1 MPSGVLR
8 AERPEQGVR
17 RVAVVR
23 VAVRTSWEFRH
34 LVSFITIAYFVR
46 LCTEVCPD
54 GFMDDGVDAPSSVV
68 HEPGMT
74 QLMRRA
80 GAGGAARVGN
90 LARLDNVAV
99 EC

>member
-34 LVSFITIAYFVR
+34 LVSFITIAEELHF
-46 LCTEVCPD
+46 
-54 GFMDDGVDAPSSVV
+54 G
-68 HEPGMT
+68 
-74 QLMRRA
+74 RA
-80 GAGGAARVGN
+80 VQR
-90 LARLDNVAV
+90 
-99 EC
+99 